1 LYGLITWSIC
11 IGLAFLL
18 GVIFQCIPTSDWWDL
33 NPAHKRCLTEHV
45 ITSLTYFVSAL
56 NVACDWTLGIFPFFI
71 VKDLAIPFHQ
81 KALVATILAVGA
93 LASTAC
99 LVRMFYIPTLA
110 ETYKGWDGDFLC
122 KRCFEHGSEGH
133 MLPANHAIDL
143 TLPDPDET
151 TDVAMWTT
159 VESGVAIT
167 MMCVATLRPLVNK
180 AFGLSSSYSGCKHRS
195 QSFSPYTSADGPPTN
210 PQFGS
215 LRQARANAM
224 AIIDADDDHMEP
236 LRNEVG
242 FSTFNMTKAVN
253 ARVREVEHEDLEMGS
268 SSTWS
273 SYKSQDR
280 VP

>member
-1 LYGLITWSIC
+1 
-11 IGLAFLL
+11 
-18 GVIFQCIPTSDWWDL
+18 
-33 NPAHKRCLTEHV
+33 
-45 ITSLTYFVSAL
+45 
-56 NVACDWTLGIFPFFI
+56 
-71 VKDLAIPFHQ
+71 
-81 KALVATILAVGA
+81 
-93 LASTAC
+93 
-99 LVRMFYIPTLA
+99 
-110 ETYKGWDGDFLC
+110 
-122 KRCFEHGSEGH
+122 
-133 MLPANHAIDL
+133 
-143 TLPDPDET
+143 
-151 TDVAMWTT
+151 MWTT

-224 AIIDADDDHMEP
+224 AIIDADDDRMEP

-273 SYKSQDR
+273 SHKSQDR